1 MTKQQ
6 GKPLVSGSGLTPG
19 DRKLLADCLA
29 QIDLIL
35 ETPHL
40 MGAHEAD
47 QGFAL
52 QRRLKSR
59 LTPEGP
65 ATLAGDATDSIRLF
79 GPSIAGYRKQ
89 LKANEEARAA
99 YDAADAARRAARNA
113 DIAAKLEAAE
123 QKRKAAVLSAQEFS
137 RGRTEQ

>member
-59 LTPEGP
+59 LTPEAQPHSP
-65 ATLAGDATDSIRLF
+65 AMPPT
-79 GPSIAGYRKQ
+79 PSDC
-89 LKANEEARAA
+89 LARASRVIGNSSKPMRKPGQHTTPQMPRDERLA
-99 YDAADAARRAARNA
+99 MQTLRQNW
-113 DIAAKLEAAE
+113 KLRS
-123 QKRKAAVLSAQEFS
+123 KSGKLLS
-137 RGRTEQ
+137 